1 MGGLENKR
9 LDSSGSDGS
18 LQPGIVE
25 VALDRNERM
34 SNGVSIIRTRLL
46 GDNSCSCVSYLQN
59 PGTICTCSLIVFE
72 ILPWYSAGIRADI
85 SYSSL
90 YSLGYPLSRT

>member
-9 LDSSGSDGS
+9 LDSSGSGGS

-34 SNGVSIIRTRLL
+34 SNAVSIIRTRLL
-46 GDNSCSCVSYLQN
+46 GDNSCSCVSYLDFVLRLLVTFRTQ
-59 PGTICTCSLIVFE
+59 G
-72 ILPWYSAGIRADI
+72 
-85 SYSSL
+85 L
-90 YSLGYPLSRT
+90 YVPAVL

>member
-9 LDSSGSDGS
+9 LDSSRSDGS
-18 LQPGIVE
+18 LQPGIVEPGIVE

-46 GDNSCSCVSYLQN
+46 GDNSCSCVSYLDFVLRLLVTFRTQ
-59 PGTICTCSLIVFE
+59 G
-72 ILPWYSAGIRADI
+72 
-85 SYSSL
+85 L
-90 YSLGYPLSRT
+90 YVPAVL

>member
-18 LQPGIVE
+18 LQPGIVK

-34 SNGVSIIRTRLL
+34 SNAVSIIRTRLL
-46 GDNSCSCVSYLQN
+46 GDNSCSCVSYLDFVLRLLVTFRTQ
-59 PGTICTCSLIVFE
+59 G
-72 ILPWYSAGIRADI
+72 
-85 SYSSL
+85 L
-90 YSLGYPLSRT
+90 YVPAVL

>member
-46 GDNSCSCVSYLQN
+46 GDNSCSCVSYLDFVLRLLVTFRTQ
-59 PGTICTCSLIVFE
+59 G
-72 ILPWYSAGIRADI
+72 
-85 SYSSL
+85 L
-90 YSLGYPLSRT
+90 YVPAVL